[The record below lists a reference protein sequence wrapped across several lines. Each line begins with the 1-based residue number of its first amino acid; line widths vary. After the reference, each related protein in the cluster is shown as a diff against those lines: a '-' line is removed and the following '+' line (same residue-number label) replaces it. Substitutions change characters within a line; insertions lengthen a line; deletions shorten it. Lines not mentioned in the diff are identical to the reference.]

1 MFFYLK
7 KFWKV
12 NLLAVLFQMFQNSG
26 RVIWSLLMIL
36 LFQQVIELNFKGV
49 VFFCVIELVV
59 SGGRNVCSS
68 LSSYFQSEAIRRMND
83 QLRQDMA
90 ASLLN
95 KSYKEYHLQENGAY
109 LSQFTNDVN
118 QIEQAGMEEFLHSSW
133 PGCGSGSQC
142 LGIGCSA
149 LVNFTWCT
157 FYRCCDDLVAEI
169 V

>member
-59 SGGRNVCSS
+59 SGEEMFAAHF
-68 LSSYFQSEAIRRMND
+68 LLIFKARR
-83 QLRQDMA
+83 
-90 ASLLN
+90 S
-95 KSYKEYHLQENGAY
+95 GA
-109 LSQFTNDVN
+109 
-118 QIEQAGMEEFLHSSW
+118 
-133 PGCGSGSQC
+133 
-142 LGIGCSA
+142 
-149 LVNFTWCT
+149 
-157 FYRCCDDLVAEI
+157 
-169 V
+169 

>member
-68 LSSYFQSEAIRRMND
+68 LSSYFQSEAIRRMN
-83 QLRQDMA
+83 RSA
-90 ASLLN
+90 STGYGSLL
-95 KSYKEYHLQENGAY
+95 
-109 LSQFTNDVN
+109 
-118 QIEQAGMEEFLHSSW
+118 
-133 PGCGSGSQC
+133 
-142 LGIGCSA
+142 
-149 LVNFTWCT
+149 
-157 FYRCCDDLVAEI
+157 AE
-169 V
+169 